1 MANDKKKHDAKNKKT
16 MKEKEGKKEAGII
29 GKGKGG
35 RNEGEKS

>member
-16 MKEKEGKKEAGII
+16 MNEKKEKKKAGVI

-35 RNEGEKS
+35 RNE